1 MKRTKILIKLS
12 GKKYNALKK
21 VEIFSCASNVVR
33 CFLIQKIKEYN
44 QFFFYIHFSYDNS
57 Q

>member
-21 VEIFSCASNVVR
+21 VGIFSCASNVVR